1 MPEKTPVTTIGENN
15 NIIVR
20 ADNFSAAHTLK
31 KRKVKGGSRKS
42 SWVWELMIETEI
54 TKENGEK
61 CSWQN
66 VFNLIIE
73 IKLFFFLYEYSLNN
87 RWIIIHWMINW
98 FIKWISEYVNYS
110 PNDYPNIKFNWLN
123 EYWMNEYSM
132 SATSNTC

>member
-73 IKLFFFLYEYSLNN
+73 IKLFFFLYEYSLNIH
-87 RWIIIHWMINW
+87 WIIG
-98 FIKWISEYVNYS
+98 E
-110 PNDYPNIKFNWLN
+110 
-123 EYWMNEYSM
+123 
-132 SATSNTC
+132 